1 MNADELLE
9 MILKDCIPGHAD
21 GILDIWNMN
30 TNEKFVMECQFYKN
44 KSEALLCYIDK
55 KLVLV

>member
-30 TNEKFVMECQFYKN
+30 TNEKLVMACQYYKN
-44 KSEALLCYIDK
+44 RSEAQLCYRDK